1 MTLINKTILAAMVSI
16 MAIPAHA
23 TVITLEEAEAKR
35 IEIMNSDRSLKDKLE
50 ELRTLNQI
58 LEENEKILNRLEVKP
73 KLVQPEEPKITS
85 EPVNYAP
92 PKGWE
97 MNTVYV
103 AEIFGIGGDITA
115 EMFVDGE
122 AIPPVDVVMAKE
134 SKEKF
139 GSFVI
144 TSYTPTSITFMN
156 TNTKESFIRRVT
168 SAEQIAKK
176 IEHNNKL
183 KQQYQERY
191 AIGTLEAS
199 LENFV
204 DTNRSPIEVNY
215 ETKAVT
221 PPVFDSMQGK

>member
-1 MTLINKTILAAMVSI
+1 MTLINKTILAAMVSLI
-16 MAIPAHA
+16 AIPAHA
-23 TVITLEEAEAKR
+23 VVITLEEAEAKR
-35 IEIMNSDRSLKDKLE
+35 IEIMNSDRSLKDKLQ

-58 LEENEKILNRLEVKP
+58 LEENEKILSRLEVKP
-73 KLVQPEEPKITS
+73 QVVPQETPKTTS
-85 EPVNYAP
+85 KPVSYAP

-115 EMFVDGE
+115 ELFVDGE
-122 AIPPVDVVMAKE
+122 ALPPIDVVMAKQN
-134 SKEKF
+134 KERF
-139 GSFVI
+139 GAFII
-144 TSYTPTSITFMN
+144 TSYTPSSITFMN
-156 TNTKESFIRRVT
+156 TDTKESFMRRVT

-183 KQQYQERY
+183 KQQYQEKY

-204 DTNRSPIEVNY
+204 DANRSPIEVSY
-215 ETKAVT
+215 ETQAVT